1 MRLYLLFCVTVLGFS
16 TYAQSDRDMIV
27 ASWKCVAVE
36 QAPVQPTNKKQKT
49 VAPKADA
56 PNIDSLR
63 KEQLGTVYGFRNNG
77 TVIFNKDGGYEAYQ
91 YKVEGNQLSI
101 TQHRSMPAIYTIQHL
116 DYRTMV
122 WQGANGLL
130 YRFERE

>member
-16 TYAQSDRDMIV
+16 TYAQSDKDMII

-36 QAPVQPTNKKQKT
+36 QAPAQATGKKTKT
-49 VAPKADA
+49 APAVDISKLDT
-56 PNIDSLR
+56 LR
-63 KEQLGTVYGFRNNG
+63 RDYIGVVYGFRNNG

-101 TQHRSMPAIYTIQHL
+101 IQHRSTLTFYTIQHL
-116 DYRTMV
+116 DYRTMA
-122 WQGANGLL
+122 WQDTKGLL